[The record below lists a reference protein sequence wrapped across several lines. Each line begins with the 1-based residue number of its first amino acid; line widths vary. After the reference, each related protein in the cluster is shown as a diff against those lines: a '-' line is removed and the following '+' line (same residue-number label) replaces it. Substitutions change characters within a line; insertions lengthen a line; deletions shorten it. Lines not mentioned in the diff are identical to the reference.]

1 MAVAVQLEWWK
12 VQGFGS
18 RESRSRTLA
27 LTLAASVTWGTS
39 LWFHCILCLH
49 LLFSK
54 DHSIMKRLVCIAHL
68 QYSEILEEE
77 ECVLMVFI
85 FQICLFDE

>member
-1 MAVAVQLEWWK
+1 
-12 VQGFGS
+12 
-18 RESRSRTLA
+18 
-27 LTLAASVTWGTS
+27 
-39 LWFHCILCLH
+39 
-49 LLFSK
+49 
-54 DHSIMKRLVCIAHL
+54 MKRLVCITHL